1 MRKTL
6 LIAARDYNASVR
18 TKGFI
23 IGLVILPFLLGGS
36 IIIFKLMEGRVDTRD
51 RRIAVIDRT
60 GVVAPALVEAAERRN
75 ESDIYD
81 QETGRKVQPAYI
93 FEIVEPAEAN
103 IEGQRLDLSNRVR
116 AGEIF
121 AFVEIGRD
129 ALYPGDGGEPAR
141 ILYYSENPVF
151 DNFRHWVVGPI
162 NDRLRS
168 LRIAESNLDEDT
180 VEGLT
185 RWIPVDALGLITV
198 DEATGEVKGAERRN
212 EWQTIGAPYGLVML
226 MFMLIMLTVNP
237 LVHSTL
243 EEKMHRIAEV
253 LLGSARPSQL
263 MAGKLL
269 AAIGVSLTM
278 VTIYIVAGSIA
289 ARYLNISESI
299 PYHLLPWFIVY
310 GISALFMFGALFL
323 AVGSA
328 CNDLKESQSMMMP
341 LWAFLVLPMFVW
353 FPVMREPTRSFA
365 TWVSLFPPFTPILM
379 LVRMASPVSIPSW
392 QPWVGLAGIVLFTI
406 AAVWAAGRIYRVGI
420 LMYGKPPRLTDIL
433 RWALRG

>member
-23 IGLVILPFLLGGS
+23 IGLVLLPFLLGGS
-36 IIIFKLMEGRVDTRD
+36 ILVFKLMEGRVDTRD
-51 RRIAVIDRT
+51 RQIAIIDRT

-75 ESDIYD
+75 ESEIYD
-81 QETGRKVQPAYI
+81 QETGKQVRPAYI
-93 FEIVEPAEAN
+93 FEVVEPAEAD
-103 IEGQRLDLSNRVR
+103 IERQRLELSDRVR

-121 AFVEIGRD
+121 AFVEIGPD
-129 ALYPGDGGEPAR
+129 LLHPGEDAR
-141 ILYYSENPVF
+141 INYHSENPLF
-151 DNFRHWVVGPI
+151 DNLRHWVVGPI

-168 LRIAESNLDEDT
+168 LRIAESSLDEET
-180 VEGLT
+180 VRRLT
-185 RWIPVDALGLITV
+185 HWIPVDALGLITV
-198 DEATGEVKGAERRN
+198 DEDTGEVKDAERKN

-226 MFMLIMLTVNP
+226 MFMLLMVTVNP
-237 LVHSTL
+237 LVHSTI

-269 AAIGVSLTM
+269 AAIGVSMTM
-278 VTIYIVAGSIA
+278 ATIYIAAGSIA

-310 GISALFMFGALFL
+310 GLSALFMFGALFL

-341 LWAFLVLPMFVW
+341 LWVFLVLPMFVW
-353 FPVMREPTRSFA
+353 FPVMREPTTSFA
-365 TWVSLFPPFTPILM
+365 TWISLFPPCTPILM

-392 QPWVGLAGIVLFTI
+392 QPWVGLAGILLFTV
-406 AAVWAAGRIYRVGI
+406 AAVWVAGRIYRVGI
-420 LMYGKPPRLTDIL
+420 LMYGKPPKLTEIM

>member
-23 IGLVILPFLLGGS
+23 IGLVLLPFLLGGS
-36 IIIFKLMEGRVDTRD
+36 IFVVKLMEGRVDTRD
-51 RRIAVIDRT
+51 RRIAIIDRT

-75 ESDIYD
+75 ESEIYD
-81 QETGRKVQPAYI
+81 QETGKQVRPAYI
-93 FEIVEPAEAN
+93 FQIVEPAEADV
-103 IEGQRLDLSNRVR
+103 ERQRLELSDRVR
-116 AGEIF
+116 AGELF
-121 AFVEIGRD
+121 AFVEIGPD
-129 ALYPGDGGEPAR
+129 LLYPGEDAR
-141 ILYYSENPVF
+141 INYHSENPLF
-151 DNFRHWVVGPI
+151 DNLRHWIVGPI

-168 LRIAESNLDEDT
+168 VRIAESNLDEDT
-180 VEGLT
+180 VHRLT
-185 RWIPVDALGLITV
+185 RWIPVDALGLITL
-198 DEATGEVKGAERRN
+198 DEDTGEVKDAERKN

-226 MFMLIMLTVNP
+226 MFMLLMVTVNP
-237 LVHSTL
+237 LVHSTI
-243 EEKMHRIAEV
+243 EEKMHRISEV

-269 AAIGVSLTM
+269 AAIGASMTM
-278 VTIYIVAGSIA
+278 ATIYIAAGSIA

-310 GISALFMFGALFL
+310 GLSALFMFGALFL

-341 LWAFLVLPMFVW
+341 LWVFLVLPMFVW
-353 FPVMREPTRSFA
+353 FPVMREPTASFS
-365 TWVSLFPPFTPILM
+365 TWISLVPPCTPILM
-379 LVRMASPVSIPSW
+379 LVRMASPVTIPAW
-392 QPWVGLAGIVLFTI
+392 QPWVGLAGILLFTV

-420 LMYGKPPRLTDIL
+420 LMYGKPPKLTEIL

>member
-1 MRKTL
+1 MRRAL
-6 LIAARDYNASVR
+6 LIAARDYNAAVR

-23 IGLVILPFLLGGS
+23 IGLVLLPFLLGGGIV
-36 IIIFKLMEGRVDTRD
+36 IIKLMEGRVDTRD

-81 QETGRKVQPAYI
+81 QETGRKVRPAYI
-93 FEIVEPAEAN
+93 FEIVEPAEAD
-103 IEGQRLDLSNRVR
+103 IETQRLELSNRVR
-116 AGEIF
+116 AAEIF
-121 AFVEIGRD
+121 AFVEIGPD
-129 ALYPGDGGEPAR
+129 VLYPGEDAEAAS
-141 ILYYSENPVF
+141 INYHSENPVF
-151 DNFRHWVVGPI
+151 DNVRNWMISPI
-162 NDRLRS
+162 NDRVRS
-168 LRIAESNLDEDT
+168 LRVAEADLDEDI
-180 VEGLT
+180 VNRLT
-185 RWIPVDALGLITV
+185 RWMPIEGLGLITV
-198 DEATGEVKGAERRN
+198 DEDTGEVQGAESRN

-226 MFMLIMLTVNP
+226 MFMLIMVTVNP

-341 LWAFLVLPMFVW
+341 LWLFLVLPMFVW
-353 FPVMREPTRSFA
+353 FPVMREPTSSFA
-365 TWVSLFPPFTPILM
+365 TWASLFPPCTPILM

-392 QPWVGLAGIVLFTI
+392 QPWAGLAGIVLFTI

-420 LMYGKPPRLTDIL
+420 LMYGKPPRLTEIL

>member
-23 IGLVILPFLLGGS
+23 IGLVLLPFLLGGS
-36 IIIFKLMEGRVDTRD
+36 IIIIKLMEARVDTRE

-81 QETGRKVQPAYI
+81 QETGKQVRPAYI
-93 FEIVEPAEAN
+93 FEIVEPAEAD
-103 IEGQRLDLSNRVR
+103 IEGQRLELSDRVR
-116 AGEIF
+116 AGELF
-121 AFVEIGRD
+121 AFVEIGPD
-129 ALYPGDGGEPAR
+129 ALYADDSREPAR

-151 DNFRHWVVGPI
+151 DNLRHWVVGPI

-168 LRIAESNLDEDT
+168 VRIAESNLDEDT
-180 VEGLT
+180 VHRLT

-226 MFMLIMLTVNP
+226 MFIMLMVTVNP
-237 LVHSTL
+237 LVHSTI

-269 AAIGVSLTM
+269 AAIGVSITM
-278 VTIYIVAGSIA
+278 VSIYILAGSIA

-353 FPVMREPTRSFA
+353 FPVMREPTSSFS
-365 TWVSLFPPFTPILM
+365 TWLSLVPPCTPILM
-379 LVRMASPVSIPSW
+379 LVRMASPVTIPSW
-392 QPWVGLAGIVLFTI
+392 QPWVGLVGILLFTI

-420 LMYGKPPRLTDIL
+420 LMYGKPPKLTEIV